1 MSTNY
6 SFQDRPFCEPCT
18 RYLGDCFHLFFYS
31 RAYLKESSFGINDQE
46 PPLIGLY
53 PLQQPSNST
62 NTTQSSNSISFFFS
76 ANSATVTTTLPNVLV
91 ATPTY
96 STPPYALNSS
106 LSAPIGVIVSSG
118 LATSTYSAL
127 FGQQTSL
134 LNTSALPT
142 ISPTPTVFTY
152 VLTDAVGLVTTS
164 VSTRGVAAITLG
176 LPPGWSAASSLQ
188 SSFSMT
194 ILGTLVAFM
203 WTLHTIL

>member
-1 MSTNY
+1 MIVFTY
-6 SFQDRPFCEPCT
+6 
-18 RYLGDCFHLFFYS
+18 FFYS
-31 RAYLKESSFGINDQE
+31 RAYLKGSSFGINNQE

-62 NTTQSSNSISFFFS
+62 NTTQSSDSIPFFFS

-194 ILGTLVAFM
+194 ILGTLVAFI